1 MNEPI
6 LHDYLFTIR
15 IPIIALDDMAA
26 RETALTLIEQHML
39 KGAELKLQRLNE
51 KSQPTGVALLVKKD
65 V

>member
-6 LHDYLFTIR
+6 LQDYLFTIR